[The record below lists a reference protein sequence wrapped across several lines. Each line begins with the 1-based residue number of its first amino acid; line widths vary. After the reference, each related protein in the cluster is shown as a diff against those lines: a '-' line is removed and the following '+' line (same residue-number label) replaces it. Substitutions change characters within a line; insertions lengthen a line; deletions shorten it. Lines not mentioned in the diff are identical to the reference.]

1 MSKHAPHL
9 LHWVTSRIS
18 YTMHVQNDRMVS
30 CACGLPIIMGCGLT
44 YHELFTG
51 SRLSFR
57 FRAGLERLLIR
68 RVPRPLRHTCRFSC
82 LVRSHPNPYSL
93 SPRKIIKLTVM
104 STFSYG
110 AGSGMFQIPPGNTP
124 SETLLN
130 DYTQTY
136 FPIFLPPQP
145 AGGVAAPAPSASP

>member
-1 MSKHAPHL
+1 M
-9 LHWVTSRIS
+9 LHKVTSRIS
-18 YTMHVQNDRMVS
+18 HTMRIQDDRMVS
-30 CACGLPIIMGCGLT
+30 RASCLPIISMGCGLT
-44 YHELFTG
+44 CHELCTG